1 VNLEQSTRI
10 AVALGREAARSS
22 SLCGVCVE
30 VLVVAG
36 AGITI
41 MGGRQA
47 GPVCVSNTR
56 MAALEDLQFASGVG
70 PCQDAFRFG
79 HPVHTPRFD
88 ASAVT
93 RWPTFVDLAHASG
106 VGAVFAYPLTNNGA
120 KVGVLTL
127 YQDHEGDL
135 SSSQNDDSVAL
146 VEVLTET
153 VLSLQDAA
161 PVGTLA
167 GELENSVTYRAQIY
181 QASGMVAVQL
191 HISVADALVRIRAHA
206 FGDARTVSAVAA
218 DIVARRLRLTND
230 APTLG
235 NEV

>member
-22 SLCGVCVE
+22 SLCGVCVD
-30 VLVVAG
+30 VLVVSG

-70 PCQDAFRFG
+70 PCQDAYRIG

-88 ASAVT
+88 ASAAT
-93 RWPTFVDLAHASG
+93 RWPTFVDLANASG

-127 YQDHEGDL
+127 YQDLEGDL
-135 SSSQNDDSVAL
+135 SV
-146 VEVLTET
+146 
-153 VLSLQDAA
+153 
-161 PVGTLA
+161 
-167 GELENSVTYRAQIY
+167 
-181 QASGMVAVQL
+181 
-191 HISVADALVRIRAHA
+191 
-206 FGDARTVSAVAA
+206 TVSAVAK
-218 DIVARRLRLTND
+218 DIVARQLRLADDHTD
-230 APTLG
+230 LG

>member
-1 VNLEQSTRI
+1 MNLEQSTRI

-22 SLCGVCVE
+22 SLCEVCVE

-47 GPVCVSNTR
+47 GPVCVSNNR

-70 PCQDAFRFG
+70 PCQDAYRSRK
-79 HPVHTPRFD
+79 PVHTPRFD
-88 ASAVT
+88 AAAVT
-93 RWPTFVDLAHASG
+93 RWPTFAALAHASG
-106 VGAVFAYPLTNNGA
+106 VGAVFAYPLTNNDA
-120 KVGVLTL
+120 RVGVLTL
-127 YQDHEGDL
+127 YQDLEGDL
-135 SSSQNDDSVAL
+135 TFAQNDDSIAL

-161 PVGTLA
+161 PSGTLA
-167 GELENSVTYRAQIY
+167 ADLENAVTYRAQIY

-191 HISVADALVRIRAHA
+191 HISVSDALLRIRAHA
-206 FGDARTVSAVAA
+206 YSEDRSVSAVAA
-218 DIVARRLRLTND
+218 DIVSRRLRLVD
-230 APTLG
+230 DGSPSGKEA
-235 NEV
+235 

>member
-1 VNLEQSTRI
+1 MNLDQSTRI

-22 SLCGVCVE
+22 TLCVVCVE
-30 VLVVAG
+30 ILVVSG

-41 MGGRQA
+41 MGGTQA

-56 MAALEDLQFASGVG
+56 MAALEELQFASGEG

-79 HPVHTPRFD
+79 HPVHMPRLD
-88 ASAVT
+88 ATASN
-93 RWPTFVDLAHASG
+93 RWPSFVEQAQAAG
-106 VGAVFAYPLTNNGA
+106 IGAVFAYPLSNKGA

-135 SSSQNDDSVAL
+135 TVAQNDDSIAL

-153 VLSLQDAA
+153 VLSLQSSA
-161 PVGTLA
+161 PSGTLA
-167 GELENSVTYRAQIY
+167 ADLENAVTYRAQIY

-191 HISVADALVRIRAHA
+191 EISVSEALVRIRAHA
-206 FGDARTVSAVAA
+206 FGHSRSVADVA
-218 DIVARRLRLTND
+218 DDIVMRHLRLAND
-230 APTLG
+230 RHTETSG
-235 NEV
+235 